1 MTKLINTLRKFN
13 PSNEDHVLALYEAY
27 DTLHPGKRDDSQD
40 PLEAMSDK
48 RMISTAKRYAT
59 ALERIK
65 ATPDASPIEQVS
77 KQLKRDPKAV
87 RAQLRRLGYGSGTYQ
102 AKTVK
107 QIIRILEQR
116 IAAF

>member
-27 DTLHPGKRDDSQD
+27 DKLHPGKRDDSQD
-40 PLEAMSDK
+40 PLEAMTDK
-48 RMISTAKRYAT
+48 QMISTAKRYAT

-65 ATPDASPIEQVS
+65 ATPIEQVS